1 MKTYKYI
8 SVVALAFILFNAI
21 AFSHVSSILNT
32 SSKVIFF
39 SNPVFISK
47 LAVDVKKLGSEINNG
62 QSSEFPIYLSEINY
76 GLIYYADNK
85 NSKDVLISRDFLF
98 SKFDSVTSTWS
109 TPINI
114 AKDYSIFQEIN
125 KNMNFMEIFIT
136 IDNDI
141 YSVDLKKSSFS
152 PQKLNINTKFIETSP
167 CLSPD
172 GNTLYFVSDR
182 PGGIGGKDIWAS
194 ERLSKGNWSEPVNLG
209 DKVNTADDEESPFMM
224 YDGAT
229 LNFSSKGHN
238 SMGGY
243 DIFSTTQNDDGFW
256 SNPENLGTPVNTA
269 SDDFFYITDTFGRHA
284 FYSSDKTQQGNQ
296 NIYFVNYKR

>member
-8 SVVALAFILFNAI
+8 PVVALALILFNAI
-21 AFSHVSSILNT
+21 AINHVSSTLNT
-32 SSKVIFF
+32 SAKFNPTFASKQAI
-39 SNPVFISK
+39 
-47 LAVDVKKLGSEINNG
+47 DVKKLGSEINGG
-62 QSSEFPIYLSEINY
+62 QSSTFPLYLSEINF

-85 NSKDVLISRDFLF
+85 NSNNVLISRDFLF
-98 SKFDSVTSTWS
+98 SKFDSTTSTWS
-109 TPINI
+109 SPINL

-136 IDNDI
+136 IDDDI
-141 YSVDLKKSSFS
+141 YSVDLKKSTFS
-152 PQKLNINTKFIETSP
+152 PQKLNINTKYLESSP

-182 PGGIGGKDIWAS
+182 PGGMGGKDIWSS

-209 DKVNTADDEESPFMM
+209 NKVNTAADEESPFMM
-224 YDGAT
+224 ADGAT

-238 SMGGY
+238 GMGGF

-256 SNPENLGTPVNTA
+256 SNPENLGAPVNTP
-269 SDDFFYITDTFGRHA
+269 SDDFFYITDTYGKRA
-284 FYSSDKTQQGNQ
+284 FYSSDKAQQGIQ
-296 NIYFVNYKR
+296 DIYFVSNKK